1 MKKLTSILTLLL
13 LVNIAWSQDELKY
26 SPVTNINSDEVWP
39 VVKYQL
45 DFNKMSIASLD
56 YGQGVL
62 KTHYSEYYRGLSRAR
77 AIFVF
82 TFVDNVLNVEMVNIQ
97 TERDGYWQ
105 NSSKSALFKTE
116 YKIEA
121 RMADGIR
128 NILESPEKVNES
140 KETFYN
146 SLDVHNVFYENAT
159 ELAGKRWFDTYL
171 KDREVDW
178 NLTFVDITENTS
190 AQNNDYK
197 YKESYVY
204 QTGGIEFDFL
214 NAKFY
219 ITKYTNSDEN
229 IFTKKRS
236 KINVKGVCRYL
247 NYDLGSFYVV
257 ITEKGEEVSS
267 QPEPERKSVADEL
280 IKLKGLLDAG
290 VITQEE
296 FDAQKEKLL
305 K

>member
-1 MKKLTSILTLLL
+1 MKKLISILTLFLIFTT
-13 LVNIAWSQDELKY
+13 VNAQEELKY

-45 DFNKMSIASLD
+45 DFNKIPIASLD
-56 YGQGVL
+56 YGQGIL
-62 KTHYSEYYRGLSRAR
+62 KTHFSEYYRGLSKARAR
-77 AIFVF
+77 FVF
-82 TFVDNVLNVEMVNIQ
+82 TYVDNVLNVEMENIQ

-105 NSSKSALFKTE
+105 NSSESVLFKTE
-116 YKIEA
+116 YKIKA

-128 NILESPEKVNES
+128 NILETPEKVNES
-140 KETFYN
+140 KEIFYN
-146 SLDVHNVFYENAT
+146 SLDVHNLFYENAT
-159 ELAGKRWFDTYL
+159 ELAGKRWFETYL

-178 NLTFVDITENTS
+178 NLTFVDITENKS
-190 AQNNDYK
+190 AQNKDFK
-197 YKESYVY
+197 YKESYVF
-204 QTGGIEFDFL
+204 QTGGLEFDFL

-257 ITEKGEEVSS
+257 VTEKGEETSN
-267 QPEPERKSVADEL
+267 QPEEERKSVADEL